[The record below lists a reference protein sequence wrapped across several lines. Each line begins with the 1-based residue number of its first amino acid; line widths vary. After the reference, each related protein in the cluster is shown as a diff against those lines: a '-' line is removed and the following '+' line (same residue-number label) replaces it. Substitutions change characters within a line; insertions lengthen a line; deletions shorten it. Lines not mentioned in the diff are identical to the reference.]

1 MIRLLTAVLLF
12 ASGVLVAQT
21 WVTEVPNTIADGE
34 VASAEKVMENF
45 EALAEAISDN
55 TFNLQALAFLDQ
67 WPSAACSDN
76 DVIKWSA
83 SDGRY
88 KCTQPQQKLADCS
101 INNMPGDPFCIA
113 FCPAGSTVISGGCEF
128 EIFDGSSTNPSF
140 TESRPWFNQSTG
152 VMEGWYCGTNGV
164 AYTDKAYAICQ

>member
-12 ASGVLVAQT
+12 ASFHAVADELKTFSDGQ
-21 WVTEVPNTIADGE
+21 VIEADDFNHNFQKLEQDIAD
-34 VASAEKVMENF
+34 
-45 EALAEAISDN
+45 
-55 TFNLQALAFLDQ
+55 LDQ
-67 WPSAACSDN
+67 WPLANCSDN

-83 SDGRY
+83 DDGRY
-88 KCTQPQQKLADCS
+88 KCTRPQQAVADCS
-101 INNMPGDPFCIA
+101 NLNIPGDPFCIA
-113 FCPAGSTVISGGCEF
+113 SCPAGSTVISGGCEF